1 MSARVTM
8 QDIADALG
16 LSRNTVSK
24 AINNTGIIAPGTRE
38 LILRKAMEMGYR
50 QFSDASFSG
59 LSIPGINPEGYRLQM
74 MSGTLVRHLVL
85 PGCSRDSEAL
95 MDYLGTLPKGSITIS
110 LLRQYTPYADAEQ
123 YPEINRRITTLEY
136 ERVVNRALQNGL
148 DGFRQASASATM
160 ALRPVFDGSGL

>member
-74 MSGTLVRHLVL
+74 MSGTLPVQSAVHLEKSHADRFQAGQFTLCCDNAGPDAAGLFVL
-85 PGCSRDSEAL
+85 W
-95 MDYLGTLPKGSITIS
+95 
-110 LLRQYTPYADAEQ
+110 LLYDDLQSAAE
-123 YPEINRRITTLEY
+123 
-136 ERVVNRALQNGL
+136 
-148 DGFRQASASATM
+148 
-160 ALRPVFDGSGL
+160 